1 MSIELNNEAATKLR
15 SGRAS
20 ESIEVLFEA
29 LRCLHSAPEWT
40 KLPATT
46 YHQQQQQ
53 QLEQTNEKN
62 TNILDVAGNNLDLN
76 LDLLVIAF
84 PELHSY
90 HSLQYDEGMG
100 TFAEPLTMLLLTDA
114 RSPKN
119 NKNKNQPLIEAII
132 CFNLGLASTSL
143 DHETQS
149 ARSPTA
155 ALEPCTSH
163 APLFFQKSL
172 DCVSNYNGS
181 NPSSLLVQVAALHN
195 IGHIH
200 CRNMQ
205 YTRALEVYSQAHEI
219 LSQRILLMTNSMDH
233 ATSIPRRQEARDILS
248 DVLVYTAGTCNCIAV
263 SRYYIRDEHAY
274 PSAGTVSILS
284 RALSIYGELRALDVR
299 PRTWSHTFLDDQT
312 IATVVNNIG
321 RVKFA
326 AGDSHGA
333 LSTYME
339 VLQLRTAIL
348 GSSHLDVGVV
358 LFNMAEAF
366 KILDDVEKAKQ
377 YYSQYLVVA
386 ISNLGEGHTDV
397 VDVLTTLGQLCYR
410 SNDLANARA
419 FYKRA
424 LQSSNDHFHCASIY
438 NELGNAAVEEG
449 NCEEAL
455 WYYRSGLE
463 IEMKLNHFL
472 KIELLPITLVN
483 IAKACRA
490 LSRYRDSLIH
500 YTEALPLI
508 DEQYGPSSDQRADV
522 LISIAQLH
530 QKEREYGPA
539 ENKLEEAIKIRAK
552 LHGKSY
558 AVSSLLNTLGTIQS
572 ERKKYGPALE
582 SFLGSIDI
590 RLNSSES
597 SNSDISNVLYNAAC
611 TYRHLGEIE
620 KALICFQQSLFY
632 ERNGCGQNGGLPI
645 STNVVTTITAIASM
659 QMELGRFEE
668 ALTRYQEIV
677 VIWFKD
683 RDLVDVQIQSVY
695 DEMHECYIQRIL
707 NEVDESSKTNGRN
720 NVAPAA

>member
-20 ESIEVLFEA
+20 ESMEVLFEA
-29 LRCLHSAPEWT
+29 LRCLHSVPEWT
-40 KLPATT
+40 GLPAT
-46 YHQQQQQ
+46 HHQQQ
-53 QLEQTNEKN
+53 QLEQTNATTGGKN

-76 LDLLVIAF
+76 QDLLVVAF

-90 HSLQYDEGMG
+90 HSLQHDEGMG

-114 RSPKN
+114 RSPKI
-119 NKNKNQPLIEAII
+119 NKNNPLIEAII
-132 CFNLGLASTSL
+132 CFNFGLASTSL

-149 ARSPTA
+149 AQSPTA
-155 ALEPCTSH
+155 ASEPCTSH
-163 APLFFQKSL
+163 ARLLFQKSL

-200 CRNMQ
+200 CRNGH
-205 YTRALEVYSQAHEI
+205 YTHALEVYSQAHEI
-219 LSQRILLMTNSMDH
+219 ISQRILLMTNSMDH

-248 DVLVYTAGTCNCIAV
+248 DVLVYAAGTYNCIAM
-263 SRYYIRDEHAY
+263 SRYYLRDEHAY
-274 PSAGTVSILS
+274 SSAGTVSMLS
-284 RALSIYGELRALDVR
+284 RALSIYGELRALEVR
-299 PRTWSHTFLDDQT
+299 PRTWSHTFLDDRT
-312 IATVVNNIG
+312 IATVMNNIG

-358 LFNMAEAF
+358 LFNMAESY

-424 LQSSNDHFHCASIY
+424 LQSSTDQFHCASIY

-449 NCEEAL
+449 NYEEAL
-455 WYYRSGLE
+455 WCYRSGLE
-463 IEMKLNHFL
+463 IEMKLDHFL

-483 IAKACRA
+483 IAIACRV
-490 LSRYRDSLIH
+490 LCRYRDSLIH

-530 QKEREYGPA
+530 EKEKEYGLA

-572 ERKKYGPALE
+572 ERKKYGPALG
-582 SFLGSIDI
+582 SFLESIEI

-611 TYRHLGEIE
+611 TYRRLGEIE

-668 ALTRYQEIV
+668 ALTRYQEVV
-677 VIWFKD
+677 VIWFKY
-683 RDLVDVQIQSVY
+683 RDLDVQIQSIY
-695 DEMHECYIQRIL
+695 DGMHECYIQRIL